1 MKKIQAV
8 ALPILAVL
16 MLSMSACTAPQPV
29 NPTPTI
35 SPSST
40 NDPTPVPV
48 PSTVPPTTSATPEA
62 PEPVAEPA
70 SVVIQAD
77 SLLVRNNGEEQ
88 EYTYAGA
95 NASEAIEAVT
105 SAYGFAGEEDYSGD
119 QKCWYQMT
127 TFSWPGLDIAFPGQD
142 AAASQSFLVHAP
154 EISEGVEVSTPHGAH
169 VGDLWEPYLAELNPD
184 PKVIWSGEYE
194 GVEYARTLDTPTTLP
209 AYQSEEF
216 PTTSG
221 AIVLAENGVISY
233 LSAPDDVYGDC

>member
-29 NPTPTI
+29 NPTPTV

-40 NDPTPVPV
+40 NTPAPV
-48 PSTVPPTTSATPEA
+48 PSAAPPTSSTTPEA
-62 PEPVAEPA
+62 PEPVAESA

-77 SLLVRNNGEEQ
+77 SLLVRNNGEAQ

-105 SAYGFAGEEDYSGD
+105 AAYGFAGEEDYSGD

-142 AAASQSFLVHAP
+142 ADASQSFLVHAP
-154 EISEGVEVSTPHGAH
+154 EVSEGVEVSTLHGAH
-169 VGDLWEPYLAELNPD
+169 VGDLWEPYLAELNPA
-184 PKVIWSGEYE
+184 PELIWSGGYE
-194 GVEYARTLDTPTTLP
+194 GVEYARTLDDPTTLS
-209 AYQSEEF
+209 AYHVEGQ

-221 AIVLAENGVISY
+221 ATVLAENGVISY